1 MCAFER
7 SEKGMEF
14 KMKIN
19 KKEKIVIIISVLI
32 IIIALTGII
41 AYVANKP
48 KIELNKAISYI
59 LGNCETK

>member
-1 MCAFER
+1 
-7 SEKGMEF
+7 
-14 KMKIN
+14 MKIN

-41 AYVANKP
+41 TYVANKP

-59 LGNCETK
+59 